1 MSGFQNGQWFWPNF
15 IQINPTSP
23 AGSTGFTEFP
33 ERLTHSYYVDLHP
46 NSTWRIGT
54 SEKQVLNTFQSKSVE
69 KALFTILALSFVT
82 NLIRI
87 GYQINKVKEMDKS
100 DTRIIRRWITLNS
113 IIGKNIWYFLSSK
126 NVFRYQN
133 CSELLREKTV
143 LVIEKNFWNSRLK
156 AENLKIFWIN

>member
-1 MSGFQNGQWFWPNF
+1 MAGFQNGQWFWPNF
-15 IQINPTSP
+15 IQISPTVIPTSP

-54 SEKQVLNTFQSKSVE
+54 SEKQVLNIFQSKSVE
-69 KALFTILALSFVT
+69 KALFTILAISFVT

-100 DTRIIRRWITLNS
+100 DTRIIRRWITMNS
-113 IIGKNIWYFLSSK
+113 IIGMYVTK
-126 NVFRYQN
+126 
-133 CSELLREKTV
+133 
-143 LVIEKNFWNSRLK
+143 
-156 AENLKIFWIN
+156 